1 MDPRLTAPDRD
12 NPYYTKYSPYWQA
25 GKGMPNCTAYS
36 WGRIAELKQVTSYQ
50 DSLDRVHLCRSNARK
65 WWDYTDDGYQRG
77 QDPAPGAVAVF
88 EGIATN
94 SQGEHYGHVMVVE
107 QVNGDTV
114 TLSGSD
120 ADVDGNGGRYFYV
133 DTMTMDGLHD
143 PSYHGGLLG
152 FIYACPEFQEEQ
164 KEVKAKMSE
173 LDARK
178 LVICDYCQYLSRTPS
193 QADIEADTKNIVDN
207 GLTTEQYD
215 YSFIVSEE
223 YKDKYGYLAAQDFV
237 TRCYR
242 AFLGRFPESEEAMNF
257 HVNKIITGELRYRD
271 IAWNIYM
278 SDEAKAYRS
287 ES

>member
-88 EGIATN
+88 QGIARTP
-94 SQGEHYGHVMVVE
+94 QGDTYGHVMIVE
-107 QVNGDTV
+107 QVEGDAI

-120 ADVDGNGGRYFYV
+120 AAVDGSSGRYFYV
-133 DTMTMDGLHD
+133 DTLTIDELRD

-152 FIYACPEFQEEQ
+152 FIYAYT
-164 KEVKAKMSE
+164 EVKESMSE
-173 LDARK
+173 LDAKK
-178 LVICDYCQYLSRTPS
+178 LVVCDYAQYLGRMPAQS
-193 QADIEADTKNIVDN
+193 DIDADTQNIIDT
-207 GLTTEQYD
+207 GMTTEQYD
-215 YSFIVSEE
+215 YSFLVSQE
-223 YKDKYGYLAAQDFV
+223 YHDRSGSLAAQDFV
-237 TRCYR
+237 IRCYR
-242 AFLGRFPESEEAMNF
+242 AFLGRFPESEDALMYY
-257 HVNKIITGELRYRD
+257 VGRIVDGSARYRD
-271 IAWNIYM
+271 IAWEIYQ
-278 SDEAKAYRS
+278 SEEAKAYRG
-287 ES
+287 EA

>member
-1 MDPRLTAPDRD
+1 MSFTPRLTAPDRD

-88 EGIATN
+88 QGIARTP
-94 SQGEHYGHVMVVE
+94 QGDTYGHVMIVE
-107 QVNGDTV
+107 QVEGDAI

-120 ADVDGNGGRYFYV
+120 AAVDGSSGRYFYV
-133 DTMTMDGLHD
+133 DTLTIDELRD

-152 FIYACPEFQEEQ
+152 FIYAYT
-164 KEVKAKMSE
+164 EVKESMSE
-173 LDARK
+173 LDAKK
-178 LVICDYCQYLSRTPS
+178 LVVCDYAQYLGRMPAQS
-193 QADIEADTKNIVDN
+193 DIDADTQNIVN
-207 GLTTEQYD
+207 TGISTEQYD
-215 YSFIVSEE
+215 YSFLVSQE
-223 YKDKYGYLAAQDFV
+223 YHDRSGALAAQDFV

-242 AFLGRFPESEEAMNF
+242 AFLGRFPESEDALMYY
-257 HVNKIITGELRYRD
+257 VGRIIDGSARYRD
-271 IAWNIYM
+271 IAWEIYQ
-278 SDEAKAYRS
+278 SEEAKHYRGVS
-287 ES
+287 

>member
-50 DSLDRVHLCRSNARK
+50 DSLDRVHLCRSNARR

-94 SQGEHYGHVMVVE
+94 AAGKHYGHVMVVE
-107 QVNGDTV
+107 EVSGDTV

-120 ADVDGNGGRYFYV
+120 ADVDGSGGRYFYV
-133 DTMTMDGLHD
+133 DKMSMDELRN
-143 PSYHGGLLG
+143 PTYHGGLLG
-152 FIYACPEFQEEQ
+152 FIYAYT
-164 KEVKAKMSE
+164 EVKQSMSE
-173 LDARK
+173 IDAKK
-178 LVICDYCQYLSRTPS
+178 LVVCDYAQYLGRMPS
-193 QADIEADTKNIVDN
+193 QDDISADTRNIVDT
-207 GLTTEQYD
+207 GMSTEQYD
-215 YSFIVSEE
+215 YSFLVSQE
-223 YKDKYGYLAAQDFV
+223 YHDRSGSLAAQDFV

-242 AFLGRFPESEEAMNF
+242 AFLGRFPESEDALMYY
-257 HVNKIITGELRYRD
+257 VGRIVDGSARYRD
-271 IAWNIYM
+271 IAWEIYQ
-278 SDEAKAYRS
+278 SEEAKSYRG
-287 ES
+287 EA

>member
-1 MDPRLTAPDRD
+1 MSFTPRLTAPDRD

-88 EGIATN
+88 QGIARTP
-94 SQGEHYGHVMVVE
+94 QGDTYGHVMIVE
-107 QVNGDTV
+107 QVEGDAI

-120 ADVDGNGGRYFYV
+120 AAVDGSSGRYFYV
-133 DTMTMDGLHD
+133 DTLTIDELRD

-152 FIYACPEFQEEQ
+152 FIYAYT
-164 KEVKAKMSE
+164 EVKESMSE
-173 LDARK
+173 LDAKK
-178 LVICDYCQYLSRTPS
+178 LVVCDYAQYLGRMPAQS
-193 QADIEADTKNIVDN
+193 DIDADTQNIIDT
-207 GLTTEQYD
+207 GMTTEQYD
-215 YSFIVSEE
+215 YSFLVSDE
-223 YKDKYGYLAAQDFV
+223 YHDRSGSLAAQDFV

-242 AFLGRFPESEEAMNF
+242 AFLGRFPESEEALMYY
-257 HVNKIITGELRYRD
+257 VGRIVDGSARYRD
-271 IAWNIYM
+271 VAWEIYQ
-278 SDEAKAYRS
+278 SEEAKHYRGVS
-287 ES
+287 

>member
-1 MDPRLTAPDRD
+1 MSFTPRLTAPDQD

-65 WWDYTDDGYQRG
+65 WWDYIDDGYQRG

-107 QVNGDTV
+107 QVDGDTV

-133 DTMTMDGLHD
+133 DTMAMDGLHD
-143 PSYHGGLLG
+143 PSYHGGLIG
-152 FIYACPEFQEEQ
+152 FIYAYT
-164 KEVKAKMSE
+164 EVKESMRE
-173 LDARK
+173 LDAKK
-178 LVICDYCQYLSRTPS
+178 LVVCDYAQYLGRMPAQS
-193 QADIEADTKNIVDN
+193 DIDADTQNIVN
-207 GLTTEQYD
+207 TGISTEQYD
-215 YSFIVSEE
+215 YSFLVSQE
-223 YKDKYGYLAAQDFV
+223 YHDRSGALAAQDFV

-242 AFLGRFPESEEAMNF
+242 AFLGRFPESEDALMYY
-257 HVNKIITGELRYRD
+257 VGRIIDGSARYRD
-271 IAWNIYM
+271 IAWEIYQ
-278 SDEAKAYRS
+278 SEEAKHYRGVS
-287 ES
+287 